1 MLLKSTDDKSR
12 RIALLEDLQRSDRI
26 DARQRRW
33 LREELSRVRIGIE
46 GEKESAYFLDQH
58 FKGGKNH
65 VWLHDLRI
73 VVDGDV
79 AQIDHLV
86 INRAFGM
93 YLIETKNYGGN
104 VSINEQGEFTID
116 YGEESF
122 GIPSPIEQSR
132 RHARILLRLMERLG
146 IGNRTGSPLQC
157 HHVVMFHPRA
167 IIRRPPQSAVDTSN
181 IIKADQFPSWH
192 EKFTSDD
199 GISAL
204 ETLRG
209 LVNVRSLETIKEW
222 GDKLIRQHRP
232 ANPLE
237 LPEFMTV
244 NPPGPPVLETT
255 ATSAPRAS
263 MERAGPVTPTVD
275 RQKKLICLQCN
286 AKISFNEGRFCW
298 NQEAR
303 FKGGQYCREHQKLFP
318 A

>member
-1 MLLKSTDDKSR
+1 MLLKSPDDKSKR
-12 RIALLEDLQRSDRI
+12 LGLLEDLQRSDLI
-26 DARQRRW
+26 DARQRKW
-33 LREELSRVRIGIE
+33 LREELSRVKTGIA
-46 GEKESAYFLDQH
+46 GEKESAYVLDQY

-73 VVDGDV
+73 VFEGDV

-116 YGEESF
+116 YGDESF
-122 GIPSPIEQSR
+122 GVPSPIEQSR

-146 IGNRTGSPLQC
+146 IGNRTGGPLQC

-167 IIRRPPQSAVDTSN
+167 IIRRPPKSLVDTRN

-192 EKFTSDD
+192 EEFTKED
-199 GISAL
+199 GISTL
-204 ETLRG
+204 EALRG
-209 LVNVRSLETIKEW
+209 LVNIRALETLKEW
-222 GDKLIRQHRP
+222 GEMLIRQHRP

-237 LPEFMTV
+237 LPDFMAARHSPEPAAGV
-244 NPPGPPVLETT
+244 SPRSPVPSPSPAPAAPAPAPG
-255 ATSAPRAS
+255 
-263 MERAGPVTPTVD
+263 
-275 RQKKLICLQCN
+275 QKKLICLHCN
-286 AKISFNEGRFCW
+286 AKITFNEGRFCW
-298 NQEAR
+298 NQESR